1 MRNNFCKGEFRT
13 PIDITKVEFS
23 EAGKSCVSLVD
34 IDFKEYRR
42 KINNKTVRKNVTL
55 PNWLN
60 KEAEKAHINVSRV
73 LQEAL
78 MLKLGVSK

>member
-1 MRNNFCKGEFRT
+1 M
-13 PIDITKVEFS
+13 
-23 EAGKSCVSLVD
+23 SLVD

-42 KINNKTVRKNVTL
+42 KIDNKTVRKNVTL